1 MKVHFSRDFVSEKC
15 CRHWDLNPQPSDLDH
30 LAFGVSHPYGFFTS
44 LHLSKAQDWQPQSSG
59 GPSVHWLTAK
69 VALVLPRLCTCQPRL
84 RASKAAYKPQLQ
96 GPASGLQFL
105 FIFGE
110 YLLDGWPLA
119 ENLITLEKMS
129 KLLNSICLFAQNF
142 CLFFSVRV

>member
-59 GPSVHWLTAK
+59 GPSTHRQPAR
-69 VALVLPRLCTCQPRL
+69 VAPGLPRLCTSSLL
-84 RASKAAYKPQLQ
+84 RALTLALQ
-96 GPASGLQFL
+96 ASATRPRF
-105 FIFGE
+105 
-110 YLLDGWPLA
+110 
-119 ENLITLEKMS
+119 
-129 KLLNSICLFAQNF
+129 
-142 CLFFSVRV
+142 